1 MESRIRIG
9 LYSACVV
16 VLRFRT
22 GLKDRTWVPPPLP
35 LSSAPSPLTHS
46 LTQGVYVTLVSCIS
60 ACGVYVTRVT
70 YIAGC
75 VRYSCFMHFSML
87 LPSTRV
93 PIQHTQY
100 RYYTYS
106 SVSLCSAIPMANPT
120 RSPPS
125 AVLTGLSCLQV
136 QQQAPLPHPLGG

>member
-60 ACGVYVTRVT
+60 ACCSHRLVSPYSTHSTGITRT
-70 YIAGC
+70 
-75 VRYSCFMHFSML
+75 
-87 LPSTRV
+87 V
-93 PIQHTQY
+93 P
-100 RYYTYS
+100 
-106 SVSLCSAIPMANPT
+106 
-120 RSPPS
+120 
-125 AVLTGLSCLQV
+125 
-136 QQQAPLPHPLGG
+136 